1 MSPPKPVPIAM
12 NDTVDI
18 KYKGQYEPLK
28 KYVLKISPEL
38 VTDGRIYSIAQPYIE
53 NVMSDEISEYD
64 SLELPEDLWKTLRLG
79 DREFL
84 LYWEVVMKLI

>member
-1 MSPPKPVPIAM
+1 MSTPKPVPIAM
-12 NDTVDI
+12 NAVDI